1 MNFIWIKFHVYAPQK
16 SIKCLI
22 SDAYEEVSEGHMT
35 EWEKEREKEEFI
47 RAAKMYKP
55 LAGMIASR
63 FTRAKFEDSVETVDV
78 PREEGVKDYANST
91 VISLSKINIS
101 SHLPFLIETLGNR
114 TFSKLLP
121 ITKEELYMKVVKLY

>member
-1 MNFIWIKFHVYAPQK
+1 MNFIWIEFHVYAPQY

-22 SDAYEEVSEGHMT
+22 SDAYEEVTEGHMT

-63 FTRAKFEDSVETVDV
+63 FTSARFEDSVETVDV
-78 PREEGVKDYANST
+78 ALEEGVKDYVNST
-91 VISLSKINIS
+91 VISLNKTNINYTSCTRIS
-101 SHLPFLIETLGNR
+101 FTTLW
-114 TFSKLLP
+114 FH
-121 ITKEELYMKVVKLY
+121 ITTHRYDLCI

>member
-1 MNFIWIKFHVYAPQK
+1 MSYFPVFLLRKVNEKKNF

-22 SDAYEEVSEGHMT
+22 SDAYEEVTEGHMT

-63 FTRAKFEDSVETVDV
+63 FTRA
-78 PREEGVKDYANST
+78 
-91 VISLSKINIS
+91 NI
-101 SHLPFLIETLGNR
+101 
-114 TFSKLLP
+114 
-121 ITKEELYMKVVKLY
+121 